1 LQQPDLP
8 SADAD
13 GLLWVTMW
21 LYSTMPAI
29 SSLACHVY
37 YRLTL
42 GGARV
47 APDGPVLIV
56 ANHTNSLMDPPL
68 VVVAAHRNVR
78 FMAKSTLFTHTGISW
93 LVKAVG
99 SVPVYRQQDDR
110 KAVSQNFDSFRDVSA
125 ALTEGYAV
133 GIFPEGISHSAS
145 RLQPLKTGAARIA
158 LGAAGKL
165 GRPFPI
171 VPMGLVFR
179 DRRTFRSAAHVIV
192 GDAFAWDDIALR
204 GANDKEAV
212 RELTRRIEASMRT
225 VTLNLHDWADEQLVR
240 CAERVWRAEFD
251 VSPDA
256 RDEMARLQEA
266 TNALA
271 QLRLGE
277 ESRWRPVARALRA
290 HDRMLVRLGL
300 TPRTLKE
307 QVSSGAAFRWTLGR
321 IPQIAL
327 VPLALLGFVLFW
339 IPREITAAVAEKLAA
354 PEGEDAV
361 PTYRVLAGFLIFSFW
376 FLLLAAVASFFVG
389 AWGGLLVF
397 LAMPF
402 IAFGTLAVG
411 ESRRLTWEAVRR
423 FFIVRLQHD
432 RVAALR
438 ERQRV
443 LAEQLRELYLRATQ

>member
-1 LQQPDLP
+1 
-8 SADAD
+8 
-13 GLLWVTMW
+13 MW
-21 LYSTMPAI
+21 LYPAMPAI
-29 SSLACHVY
+29 SSLACRVY
-37 YRLTL
+37 YRLTV

-47 APDGPVLIV
+47 APDGPVLLV

-68 VVVAAHRNVR
+68 VVVAAQRNVR

-110 KAVSQNFDSFRDVSA
+110 KAVTQNFDSFRDVSA
-125 ALTEGYAV
+125 ALAEGYAV

-158 LGAAGKL
+158 LGAAHAIGKS
-165 GRPFPI
+165 FPI
-171 VPMGLVFR
+171 VPLGLVFR

-192 GDAFAWDDIALR
+192 GDAFEWNDLARR
-204 GANDKEAV
+204 GPADKEAV

-225 VTLNLHDWADEQLVR
+225 VTLNLHDWSDEQLVR

-251 VSPDA
+251 VSTDA
-256 RDEMARLQEA
+256 RDEMARLHAA

-290 HDRMLVRLGL
+290 HDRMLTRMGL

-307 QVSSGAAFRWTLGR
+307 QVTSDAALRWTLLR
-321 IPQIAL
+321 IPQIAF
-327 VPLALLGFVLFW
+327 VPLAALGYVLFW
-339 IPREITAAVAEKLAA
+339 IPREITAAVAEKLAR

-361 PTYRVLAGFLIFSFW
+361 PTYRVLAGFLFFGGW
-376 FLLLAAVASFFVG
+376 FLLLSIVASFFIGGWG
-389 AWGGLLVF
+389 ALLLF
-397 LAMPF
+397 LALPF
-402 IAFGTLAVG
+402 IAMSTLAAG
-411 ESRRLTWEAVRR
+411 ESRRLSWDAVKR
-423 FFIVRLQHD
+423 FFVLRTQRA

-438 ERQRV
+438 ARQHA
-443 LAEQLRELYLRATQ
+443 LAVQLRALYDQTAENQ

>member
-1 LQQPDLP
+1 
-8 SADAD
+8 
-13 GLLWVTMW
+13 MW
-21 LYSTMPAI
+21 LYPAMPGI
-29 SSLACHVY
+29 SSLACRVY
-37 YRLTL
+37 YRLTV

-47 APDGPVLIV
+47 APDGPVLVV

-68 VVVAAHRNVR
+68 VVVAAQRNVR
-78 FMAKSTLFTHTGISW
+78 FMAKSTLFTHPGISW

-110 KAVSQNFDSFRDVSA
+110 KAVSQNFDSFRDVST
-125 ALTEGYAV
+125 ALAEGYAV

-158 LGAAGKL
+158 LGAAHVIGKS
-165 GRPFPI
+165 FPI

-192 GDAFAWDDIALR
+192 GDAFDWSDLATR
-204 GANDKEAV
+204 GPNDKEAV
-212 RELTRRIEASMRT
+212 RELTRRIEASMRS
-225 VTLNLHDWADEQLVR
+225 VTLNLHDWSDEQLVR

-251 VSPDA
+251 VSTDA
-256 RDEMARLQEA
+256 RDEMARLHAA

-290 HDRMLVRLGL
+290 HDRMLTRMGL

-307 QVSSGAAFRWTLGR
+307 QVTSDAALRWTLTR
-321 IPQIAL
+321 IPQFAF
-327 VPLALLGFVLFW
+327 VPLAALGYVLFW
-339 IPREITAAVAEKLAA
+339 IPRELTTAVAEKLAR

-361 PTYRVLAGFLIFSFW
+361 PTYRVLAGFLFFGGW
-376 FLLLAAVASFFVG
+376 FLLLAIAASFVVG
-389 AWGGLLVF
+389 AWGGALLF
-397 LAMPF
+397 LALPF
-402 IAFGTLAVG
+402 IAMSTLAAG
-411 ESRRLTWEAVRR
+411 DSRRLTWDAVKR
-423 FFIVRLQHD
+423 FFVVRTQRD

-438 ERQRV
+438 ARQQA
-443 LAEQLRELYLRATQ
+443 LAGQLRALYEGTSENR

>member
-1 LQQPDLP
+1 
-8 SADAD
+8 
-13 GLLWVTMW
+13 MW
-21 LYSTMPAI
+21 LYRAMPAI
-29 SSLACHVY
+29 SSLACRVY
-37 YRLTL
+37 YRMTV

-47 APDGPVLIV
+47 APEGPVLLV

-68 VVVAAHRNVR
+68 MVVAAERTVR

-125 ALTEGYAV
+125 ALAEGYAV

-158 LGAAGKL
+158 LGGALKI
-165 GRPFPI
+165 GRAFPI
-171 VPMGLVFR
+171 VSMGLVFR
-179 DRRTFRSAAHVIV
+179 DRRTFRSAAHVVV
-192 GDAFAWDDIALR
+192 GDAFAWDDLAAR
-204 GANDKEAV
+204 GPNDKEAV

-225 VTLNLHDWADEQLVR
+225 VTLNLHDWSDEQLVR

-251 VSPDA
+251 VSTDA
-256 RDEMARLQEA
+256 RDEMARLNAA

-271 QLRLGE
+271 RLRLGE
-277 ESRWRPVARALRA
+277 ASRWRPVARELRA
-290 HDRMLVRLGL
+290 HDRMLTRMGL

-307 QVSSGAAFRWTLGR
+307 QVTPDAALRWTLSR
-321 IPQIAL
+321 IPQFAF
-327 VPLALLGFVLFW
+327 VPLAAVGYVLFW
-339 IPREITAAVAEKLAA
+339 IPREITAAVAEKLARS
-354 PEGEDAV
+354 EGEDTV
-361 PTYRVLAGFLIFSFW
+361 PTYRVLGGFLFFSIW
-376 FLLLAAVASFFVG
+376 FLLLAIAASLVVG
-389 AWGGLLVF
+389 ALGGLLVF
-397 LAMPF
+397 LALPF

-411 ESRRLTWEAVRR
+411 DTRRLTWDAVRR
-423 FFIVRLQHD
+423 FFVLRRHRK

-443 LAEQLRELYLRATQ
+443 LAEQLRQLYEGTVPS

>member
-1 LQQPDLP
+1 
-8 SADAD
+8 
-13 GLLWVTMW
+13 MW
-21 LYSTMPAI
+21 LYPAMPAI
-29 SSLACHVY
+29 SSLACRVY
-37 YRLTL
+37 YRLTV

-47 APDGPVLIV
+47 APDGPVLLV

-68 VVVAAHRNVR
+68 VVVAAQRNVR

-110 KAVSQNFDSFRDVSA
+110 KAVTQNFDSFRDVSA
-125 ALTEGYAV
+125 ALAEGYAV

-158 LGAAGKL
+158 LGAAHAIGKS
-165 GRPFPI
+165 FPI
-171 VPMGLVFR
+171 VPLGLVFR

-192 GDAFAWDDIALR
+192 GDAFEWNDLAQR
-204 GANDKEAV
+204 GPADKEAV
-212 RELTRRIEASMRT
+212 RELTRRIEASMRS
-225 VTLNLHDWADEQLVR
+225 VTLNLHDWSDEQLVR

-251 VSPDA
+251 VSTDA
-256 RDEMARLQEA
+256 RDEMARLHAA

-290 HDRMLVRLGL
+290 HDRMLTRMGL

-307 QVSSGAAFRWTLGR
+307 QVTSDVALRWTLLR
-321 IPQIAL
+321 IPQIAF
-327 VPLALLGFVLFW
+327 VPLAALGYVLFW
-339 IPREITAAVAEKLAA
+339 IPREITAAVAEKLAR

-361 PTYRVLAGFLIFSFW
+361 PTYRVLAGFLFFGAW
-376 FLLLAAVASFFVG
+376 FLLLAITASFFIG
-389 AWGGLLVF
+389 GWGGLLLF
-397 LAMPF
+397 LALPF
-402 IAFGTLAVG
+402 IAMSTLAAG
-411 ESRRLTWEAVRR
+411 ESRRLSWDAVKR
-423 FFIVRLQHD
+423 FFVLRTQRD

-438 ERQRV
+438 ARQHA
-443 LAEQLRELYLRATQ
+443 LAVQLRALYEQTAENP